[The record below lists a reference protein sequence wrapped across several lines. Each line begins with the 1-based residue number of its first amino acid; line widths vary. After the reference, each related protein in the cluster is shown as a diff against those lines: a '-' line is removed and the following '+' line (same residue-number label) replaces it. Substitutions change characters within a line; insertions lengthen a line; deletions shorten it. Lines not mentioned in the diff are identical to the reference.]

1 MNINKSYD
9 SDLSL
14 VKAKCLKTDEVVC
27 GYYYKD
33 NNSHRVRNSA
43 GVFEVNPYAISRNS
57 GIKDKKGKFIFE
69 YDLLKISNY
78 FNQDEEYGFLVWE
91 DFYKT
96 WKIRR
101 FTEFSGSCDV
111 SKFKVEAVGNIVL
124 CDADAEIIYKQ
135 DEAEKEREVII
146 DTSYCPSCFKK

>member
-1 MNINKSYD
+1 MKINKSYD

-14 VKAKCLKTDEVVC
+14 VKAKCLKTDEAVC

-43 GVFEVNPYAISRNS
+43 GVFEVNPYTISRNS
-57 GIKDKKGKFIFE
+57 GIKDINGNYIFE
-69 YDLLKISNY
+69 YDLLKLSNY
-78 FNQDEEYGFLVWE
+78 FNQDEQYGYLVWE
-91 DFYKT
+91 EFYKS

-101 FTEFSGSCDV
+101 FTEFGGTCDV
-111 SKFKVEAVGNIVL
+111 SKFKVEVVGNISL

-135 DEAEKEREVII
+135 DKKEKEREVII